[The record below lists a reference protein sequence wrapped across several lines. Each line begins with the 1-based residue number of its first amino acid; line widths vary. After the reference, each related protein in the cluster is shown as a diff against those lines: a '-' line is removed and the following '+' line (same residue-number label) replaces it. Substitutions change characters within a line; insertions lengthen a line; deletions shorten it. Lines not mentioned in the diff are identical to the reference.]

1 MRNFRKYN
9 IWTDSVNFVTETYSL
24 TRSFPSHEK
33 FGLADQLQRA
43 SVSIAS
49 NIAEGA
55 SRESEKEFAHFLQI
69 SLGSAYEVETQ
80 LIIVNRLYYINN
92 NQLDNQTQKLNSI
105 ERRLTEMIKRLN
117 LKAPRQTS

>member
-9 IWTDSVNFVTETYSL
+9 IWIDSVDFVTETYSL
-24 TRSFPSHEK
+24 CRSFPSHEK
-33 FGLADQLQRA
+33 YGLANQLQRA

-55 SRESEKEFAHFLQI
+55 ARESEKEFAHFLQV

-80 LIIVNRLYYINN
+80 LVIAHKLSYISDTQLN
-92 NQLDNQTQKLNSI
+92 NQIPKLHSI
-105 ERRLTEMIKRLN
+105 EKRLTEIIKRLN
-117 LKAPRQTS
+117 S